1 MISGN
6 LKKQKEN
13 MRLEVFKKILKCCEI
28 HEYTACVLNHID
40 IPNQQSCWW
49 WFINFVLLL
58 CCLLN
63 YRDYNLGSRL
73 SFENEDNIR

>member
-40 IPNQQSCWW
+40 IPN
-49 WFINFVLLL
+49 
-58 CCLLN
+58 
-63 YRDYNLGSRL
+63 
-73 SFENEDNIR
+73 